1 MRDRCAVPRNLFQCV
16 CTQHRNRIGRL
27 SPFSEYAPTVAPI
40 KPDSWNHRATVKRT
54 RCNIPSLPPAS
65 PQDSFSAVAAAPP
78 RSLQSKNAPAA
89 LLELADTCREHT
101 KAPRGWIF
109 SDQGRCGKTAD
120 PTVCPSGSKFLVSPY
135 KAPQDKSVPKTSALT
150 AATTRPALP
159 DL

>member
-1 MRDRCAVPRNLFQCV
+1 VRTRY
-16 CTQHRNRIGRL
+16 QHPILATCRPSGLVFRGGRG
-27 SPFSEYAPTVAPI
+27 PPAEPSEQ
-40 KPDSWNHRATVKRT
+40 KRT
-54 RCNIPSLPPAS
+54 GG
-65 PQDSFSAVAAAPP
+65 VAGVM
-78 RSLQSKNAPAA
+78 
-89 LLELADTCREHT
+89 ADTCREHT

-120 PTVCPSGSKFLVSPY
+120 PIVCPSGSKFLVSPY